1 MNAIAIKERI
11 PPATSGRADEL
22 RETFLDA
29 RPFRHVVIDD
39 FFENDYAERLLDEF
53 PSFDRRL
60 AMSENGNIGGK
71 AVNTKIA
78 AISPAYEDLYG
89 FISSQPFLEFVS
101 RLSGLPDL
109 ILDPAMYGGGTHEN
123 LQGQELDPHVDFN
136 LDQAEQLHRR
146 LNLIVYLNKDW
157 RPEWGGGLEIH
168 SNPRRPEEN
177 QIRTYNPIFNRAVLF
192 ETNEYSWHGFPKIA
206 LPEDKRHLSRKSIS
220 IYLYT
225 KERPAEEIAPRHATF
240 YVQRPLPER
249 LVPGYVLSPEDILE
263 VRRLLIRRDDWIER
277 YQQME
282 LDDNR
287 RIENLIGQIRDLEKR
302 TRLPLT
308 GNVLQEGSAPGLYA
322 DLWASRSVSA
332 RIVPLKAVTELML
345 RGSRPEGAAAGI
357 VKIIVNGEESG
368 SGDVGAGSFSI
379 RARLPGKLTEAFDI
393 EVLCDTPAPKPAEDL
408 RDLAFLMI
416 ELRAVHPRW
425 SV

>member
-1 MNAIAIKERI
+1 MNAAKESMRI
-11 PPATSGRADEL
+11 PRATSGRADEL
-22 RETFLDA
+22 RETFLHA

-39 FFENDYAERLLDEF
+39 FFESDYAGRLLDEF

-89 FISSQPFLEFVS
+89 FISSPPFLEFVS

-123 LQGQELDPHVDFN
+123 LHGQELDPHVDFN
-136 LDQAEQLHRR
+136 FDQSEQLHRR

-192 ETNEYSWHGFPKIA
+192 ETNEYSWHGFPKIV

-225 KERPAEEIAPRHATF
+225 KGRPAEEIAPRHGTF

-249 LVPGYVLSPEDILE
+249 LAPGHMLSPEDILE
-263 VRRLLIRRDDWIER
+263 LRRLLIRRDDWIER

-287 RIENLIGQIRDLEKR
+287 RIENLIGHIQSLEKR

-308 GNVLQEGSAPGLYA
+308 GNVLQEGTAPGLYA
-322 DLWASRSVSA
+322 DLWASRSVKA
-332 RIVPLKAVTELML
+332 RVAPLKPVTELML
-345 RGSRPEGAAAGI
+345 RGSRPEESPTGI
-357 VKIIVNGEESG
+357 VKILVNGEQRG
-368 SGDVGAGSFSI
+368 SGEVGAGSFSI
-379 RARLPGKLTEAFDI
+379 RARLPGKETEPFDV